1 LRYIPRTAAGTGAPG
16 GSHLLHRLFV
26 GGVAP
31 SVGNGGGFGV
41 CFTGCL
47 LEELRVCWHR
57 WWFWNL
63 LHRLFVGG
71 VARLLASVVVLEF
84 ASQIVCWRSCASVGI
99 GGGFGICFTGCLLEE
114 LCCLLATVGFW
125 NLLHGLFVGGEA
137 EE

>member
-1 LRYIPRTAAGTGAPG
+1 LRYVPRTAAGAGSPGAEDI
-16 GSHLLHRLFV
+16 
-26 GGVAP
+26 
-31 SVGNGGGFGV
+31 

-47 LEELRVCWHR
+47 LEELRRLLATVVVLEFASQAVCWRSCAVCRQR

-71 VARLLASVVVLEF
+71 VAP
-84 ASQIVCWRSCASVGI
+84 SVGE
-99 GGGFGICFTGCLLEE
+99 GGGFGISFTGCLLEE
-114 LCCLLATVGFW
+114 LRCLLATVGFW

>member
-1 LRYIPRTAAGTGAPG
+1 LRYVPRTAADAGSPGAEDICFTGCLLEELRRLLATVG
-16 GSHLLHRLFV
+16 FWNLLHRLFV

-31 SVGNGGGFGV
+31 SVGNGEGFGI

-99 GGGFGICFTGCLLEE
+99 GGGFGICFTGCLL
-114 LCCLLATVGFW
+114 
-125 NLLHGLFVGGEA
+125 
-137 EE
+137 